1 MDPDLLIVSG
11 TSYIINN
18 YVFPTTP
25 TVNDI
30 QVEGTVIAQIT
41 FLPKNSGGGLVYSK
55 SSLLA
60 PGDQPVTI
68 SHALVSISPTEP
80 VLFFSRITDSPVF
93 LQPVRPSTMRSIE
106 RPIPTTQGGDATS
119 GNDQAL
125 PQRAPS
131 LEGGSIA
138 AIVICA
144 FFALFLLILAIYMAL
159 RRRRSRMKAKASS
172 YSEKTTLEKPQQPS
186 DTTTVQSHDTSWQT
200 SGFHTNKA
208 ELSAT
213 VHVYELDP
221 SSTGPRELQAEV
233 RLGSLAPHWKK
244 SMPPKDVDR
253 PRLGLDIPPV
263 ANRAVIELSPRSEAQ
278 RNRELQ
284 WLEMEEERSR
294 RRREQV
300 MQEVGMR

>member
-106 RPIPTTQGGDATS
+106 RP
-119 GNDQAL
+119 
-125 PQRAPS
+125 
-131 LEGGSIA
+131 
-138 AIVICA
+138 
-144 FFALFLLILAIYMAL
+144 F
-159 RRRRSRMKAKASS
+159 
-172 YSEKTTLEKPQQPS
+172 QQL
-186 DTTTVQSHDTSWQT
+186 
-200 SGFHTNKA
+200 KA
-208 ELSAT
+208 EMPLLATIRPFLNVLPASKEVPSPLS
-213 VHVYELDP
+213 
-221 SSTGPRELQAEV
+221 
-233 RLGSLAPHWKK
+233 
-244 SMPPKDVDR
+244 
-253 PRLGLDIPPV
+253 
-263 ANRAVIELSPRSEAQ
+263 
-278 RNRELQ
+278 
-284 WLEMEEERSR
+284 
-294 RRREQV
+294 
-300 MQEVGMR
+300 